1 MPASYIMIFRI
12 SVMLNEE
19 SSNDGLTHINSAN
32 LPMTLTDML

>member
-1 MPASYIMIFRI
+1 MPASYIKIFRI
-12 SVMLNEE
+12 SRLNEE

>member
-1 MPASYIMIFRI
+1 MPASYIKIFRI
-12 SVMLNEE
+12 SMLNEE